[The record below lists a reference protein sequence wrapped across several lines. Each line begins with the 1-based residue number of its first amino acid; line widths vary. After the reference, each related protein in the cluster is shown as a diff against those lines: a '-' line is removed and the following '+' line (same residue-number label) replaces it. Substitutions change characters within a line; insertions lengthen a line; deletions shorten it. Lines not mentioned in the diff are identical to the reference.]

1 MSQRGRCFLGHFD
14 PKSTVPFGTY
24 PLKNQKTYDKIRK
37 NERDDKKLK
46 KLIAIICI
54 LLTIFLS
61 LLIYRKQEQ
70 QSKNITAQEVE
81 KIQEYITQIYMWKE
95 ITQQALPTFESINDA
110 PEKWIWEVVKKNI
123 DNYDTITYEQIQEKA
138 KEIFSDN
145 LTKEFPK
152 EGNDSF
158 IYNQETQSYEPT
170 NIQLDSDNDT
180 FIINKIEKT
189 KEGYKIEIVEY
200 IEDYSEEQIDIESEE
215 EKEFTIHIK
224 NTQGE
229 EITSVKN
236 TEGHTKIIE
245 EVKAN
250 IDKFSKKNIQ
260 LGTANSG
267 KLCPIWVR

>member
-1 MSQRGRCFLGHFD
+1 M
-14 PKSTVPFGTY
+14 
-24 PLKNQKTYDKIRK
+24 
-37 NERDDKKLK
+37 K

-54 LLTIFLS
+54 LLTIFLG
-61 LLIYRKQEQ
+61 LLFYRKQEL
-70 QSKNITAQEVE
+70 QSKNITAQEVQ
-81 KIQEYITQIYMWKE
+81 KIQDYISQIYMWKE
-95 ITQQALPTFESINDA
+95 VTEQALPTFENINDA

-145 LTKEFPK
+145 LTKELPK
-152 EGNDSF
+152 EGNDAF
-158 IYNQETQSYEPT
+158 IYNRETQNYEPT

-180 FIINKIEKT
+180 FLIEKIEKT
-189 KEGYKIEIVEY
+189 KEGYKLEIVEY
-200 IEDYSEEQIDIESEE
+200 IEDYSEEQIDVESGE

-245 EVKAN
+245 EVKTN
-250 IDKFSKKNIQ
+250 IDKFSKKNVQ
-260 LGTANSG
+260 LGTVNSG
-267 KLCPIWVR
+267 TLYTIWVR

>member
-1 MSQRGRCFLGHFD
+1 MKF
-14 PKSTVPFGTY
+14 P
-24 PLKNQKTYDKIRK
+24 KTYDKIRK

-46 KLIAIICI
+46 KLIVIICI

-61 LLIYRKQEQ
+61 LLFYRKQEQ
-70 QSKNITAQEVE
+70 QNKNITAQEIE
-81 KIQEYITQIYMWKE
+81 KIQEYITKIYMWKE
-95 ITQQALPTFESINDA
+95 ITEQALPKFENINEA

-138 KEIFSDN
+138 KELFGDN
-145 LTKEFPK
+145 FTNQFPK

-158 IYNQETQSYEPT
+158 IYNQEAQSYEPT

-180 FIINKIEKT
+180 FLIEKIEKT
-189 KEGYKIEIVEY
+189 KEEYKIEIVEY
-200 IEDYSEEQIDIESEE
+200 IEDYSEEQINIESGE

-229 EITSVKN
+229 EIASVKN

-245 EVKAN
+245 EVKSN
-250 IDKFSKKNIQ
+250 IDKFSKKKIQ
-260 LGTANSG
+260 LGTAKSG
-267 KLCPIWVR
+267 ELYPIWMR

>member
-1 MSQRGRCFLGHFD
+1 M
-14 PKSTVPFGTY
+14 
-24 PLKNQKTYDKIRK
+24 KNHKTYDKITK

-61 LLIYRKQEQ
+61 LLFYRKQEK
-70 QSKNITAQEVE
+70 QSKNITAPEVE
-81 KIQEYITQIYMWKE
+81 KIQEYITQIYIWKE
-95 ITQQALPTFESINDA
+95 ITQQALPTFENINKA

-138 KEIFSDN
+138 KELFGDN
-145 LTKEFPK
+145 FTKEFPK
-152 EGNDSF
+152 EGNDTL

-180 FIINKIEKT
+180 FLIEKIEKT
-189 KEGYKIEIVEY
+189 KEEYKIEIIEY
-200 IEDYSEEQIDIESEE
+200 IEDYSEEQTDIESGE

-224 NTQGE
+224 NTQGQ
-229 EITSVKN
+229 EIASVKN

-267 KLCPIWVR
+267 TLYPILVR

>member
-1 MSQRGRCFLGHFD
+1 M
-14 PKSTVPFGTY
+14 
-24 PLKNQKTYDKIRK
+24 
-37 NERDDKKLK
+37 K

-54 LLTIFLS
+54 LLTIFLG
-61 LLIYRKQEQ
+61 LLFYRKQEQ
-70 QSKNITAQEVE
+70 QSKNITAQEVQ
-81 KIQEYITQIYMWKE
+81 KIQDYISQIYMWKE
-95 ITQQALPTFESINDA
+95 VTEQALPTFENINDA

-145 LTKEFPK
+145 LTKELPK

-158 IYNQETQSYEPT
+158 IYNQETQNYEPT

-180 FIINKIEKT
+180 FVINKIEKT

-200 IEDYSEEQIDIESEE
+200 IEDYSEEQISLESGE
-215 EKEFTIHIK
+215 EKEFNIHIK

-229 EITSVKN
+229 EIATAKN

-245 EVKAN
+245 EVKTN
-250 IDKFSKKNIQ
+250 IDKFSKKNVQ

-267 KLCPIWVR
+267 TLYTIWVR